1 MNKAVTEME
10 GVYPVA
16 LPKFA
21 KIRQN
26 FQVDSIKD
34 IPNTISKQF
43 INVQADEKIK
53 PGMEIAITVG
63 SRGIANIP
71 LIVKS
76 VADEIKK
83 RGATPFI
90 IPAMGSHGGA
100 TAEGQIEVLEGL
112 GVTEES
118 TGCEIRSAMDV
129 EEIGKTS
136 AGIPV
141 YIDKHAHH
149 ADGIIV
155 MGRIKPHTDFKKD
168 IESGILKMASIGMGK
183 HKQAL
188 ALHTYGIEGIRD
200 MMPEVG
206 KVAIQNS
213 KTLFGIGIVENAHEE
228 TAIIEAIQPEQV
240 EEREKELLKE
250 AFRLMPSLPVE
261 EIDIL
266 VVDEIGKNYSG
277 TGMDT
282 NIIGRIRVLGVEEP
296 KSPRIKYVIASN
308 LSEASHGNALGIG
321 LADLT
326 TKRLFEKIDYQ
337 AMNENVITSTFLDRA
352 KIPII
357 LDNDR
362 EALVA
367 ALRANW
373 GVSPE
378 EARIVRI
385 PNTLHIGELF
395 VSEVIFHELKNQEH
409 IEVLEEPQ
417 EMKFDADGYFPKM

>member
-1 MNKAVTEME
+1 MMSF
-10 GVYPVA
+10 
-16 LPKFA
+16 PKVA
-21 KIRQN
+21 KIRQR
-26 FQVDSIKD
+26 FQVESLQD
-34 IPNTISKQF
+34 IPGTISEQF
-43 INVQADEKIK
+43 NQVKADEKIK

-71 LIVKS
+71 LIVKC
-76 VADEIKK
+76 VADEIKR
-83 RGATPFI
+83 RGAKPFI

-100 TAEGQIEVLEGL
+100 TAEGQVEVLDGL

-118 TGCEIRSAMDV
+118 TGCEIRSSMDV
-129 EEIGKTS
+129 ETIGETS
-136 AGIPV
+136 EGIPV
-141 YIDKHAHH
+141 YIDKHAYH

-155 MGRIKPHTDFKKD
+155 MGRIKPHTDFKNK

-188 ALHTYGIEGIRD
+188 ALHTYGIKGISE

-206 KVAIQNS
+206 KVAIGNS
-213 KTLFGIGIVENAHEE
+213 NTLFGVGIVENAHEE
-228 TAIIEAIQPEQV
+228 TAIIEAIEPGQI
-240 EEREKELLKE
+240 EERERELLKK
-250 AFRLMPSLPVE
+250 AFDLMPSLPVDE
-261 EIDIL
+261 MDIL

-296 KSPRIKYVIASN
+296 KKPSIKYVIASN

-326 TKRLFEKIDYQ
+326 TKRLFESIDLKV
-337 AMNENVITSTFLDRA
+337 MNENVVTSTFLARA
-352 KIPII
+352 NIPIV
-357 LDNDR
+357 LDNDQ
-362 EALVA
+362 EALKA

-373 GVSPE
+373 GVAWE

-395 VSEVIFHELKNQEH
+395 VSEVIFNELKDKEN
-409 IEVLEEPQ
+409 IEVLEDLH
-417 EMKFDADGYFPKM
+417 EMKFNEDGYFLSK

>member
-1 MNKAVTEME
+1 MSF
-10 GVYPVA
+10 
-16 LPKFA
+16 PKMA
-21 KIRQN
+21 KIRQK
-26 FQVDSIKD
+26 FQVESLTD
-34 IPNTISKQF
+34 IPGTVSEQF
-43 INVQADEKIK
+43 QLVNADEKIK

-63 SRGIANIP
+63 SRGINNIP

-76 VADEIKK
+76 VAVEIKK

-100 TAEGQIEVLEGL
+100 TAEGQKEMVESL
-112 GVTEES
+112 GVTEEY
-118 TGCEIRSAMDV
+118 TGCEIRSSMDV
-129 EEIGKTS
+129 VEVGVTS
-136 AGIPV
+136 EGIPV
-141 YIDKHAHH
+141 FVDKIAYN

-155 MGRIKPHTDFKKD
+155 MGRVKPHTDFKNK
-168 IESGILKMASIGMGK
+168 IESGVLKMASIGMGK

-188 ALHTYGIEGIRD
+188 ALHTYGIKGISE

-206 KVAIQNS
+206 KVAIKNS
-213 KTLFGIGIVENAHEE
+213 NTLFGIAIVENAHEE
-228 TAIIEAIQPEQV
+228 TAIIEAIEPDLIEDR
-240 EEREKELLKE
+240 ERELLKK
-250 AFRLMPSLPVE
+250 AFDLMPSLPVD

-296 KSPRIKYVIASN
+296 KKPAIKYVIASN
-308 LSEASHGNALGIG
+308 LSEVSHGNALGIG

-326 TKRLFEKIDYQ
+326 TKRLFESIDLKV
-337 AMNENVITSTFLDRA
+337 MNENVVTSTFLARA
-352 KIPII
+352 SIPIV
-357 LDNDR
+357 LENDQ
-362 EALVA
+362 EALKA

-373 GVSPE
+373 GVAWQ

-395 VSEVIFHELKNQEH
+395 VSEIIFNELKDKGN
-409 IEVLEEPQ
+409 IEVLENLH
-417 EMKFDADGYFPKM
+417 EMKLDEEGYFLPM

>member
-1 MNKAVTEME
+1 MS
-10 GVYPVA
+10 

-21 KIRQN
+21 KIKQK
-26 FQVDSIKD
+26 FVMESIKN
-34 IPNTISKQF
+34 ISGTISEQF
-43 INVQADEKIK
+43 NSVKADEKIK

-71 LIVKS
+71 FIVKS

-100 TAEGQIEVLEGL
+100 TAEGQVEVLEGL
-112 GVTEES
+112 GVTQAT
-118 TGCEIRSAMDV
+118 TGCEIRSSMEV
-129 EEIGKTS
+129 VEIGETS

-141 YIDKHAHH
+141 YIDQHAYK
-149 ADGIIV
+149 ADGIII
-155 MGRIKPHTDFKKD
+155 MGRVKPHTDFKKD
-168 IESGILKMASIGMGK
+168 IESGVLKMASIGMGK

-206 KVAIQNS
+206 KVVIRKSN
-213 KTLFGIGIVENAHEE
+213 TLFGVAIVENAHEE
-228 TAIIEAIQPEQV
+228 TAIIEAIEPERI
-240 EEREKELLKE
+240 EERERALLVK
-250 AFRLMPSLPVE
+250 AFRLMPSLPVDE
-261 EIDIL
+261 MDIL
-266 VVDEIGKNYSG
+266 LVDEIGKNYSG

-296 KSPRIKYVIASN
+296 NKPSIKYVIASN

-326 TKRLFEKIDYQ
+326 TKRLFEKIDFQ
-337 AMNENVITSTFLDRA
+337 KMNENVITSTFLDRA
-352 KIPII
+352 KIPIV
-357 LDNDR
+357 LENDK
-362 EALVA
+362 EALNA

-373 GVSPE
+373 GVASK

-385 PNTLHIGELF
+385 PNTLHIGELL
-395 VSEVIFHELKNQEH
+395 VSEIIYNEVKNNDNIEVIKDLHELQ
-409 IEVLEEPQ
+409 
-417 EMKFDADGYFPKM
+417 FDENGYFLPM

>member
-1 MNKAVTEME
+1 MMT
-10 GVYPVA
+10 
-16 LPKFA
+16 LPKVA
-21 KIRQN
+21 KIRQK
-26 FQVDSIKD
+26 FQTESVND
-34 IPNTISKQF
+34 IPGAIVEQF
-43 INVQADEKIK
+43 LHVHADEKIK

-83 RGATPFI
+83 RGASPFI

-118 TGCEIRSAMDV
+118 TGCEIRSSMDV
-129 EEIGKTS
+129 VEVGKTS
-136 AGIPV
+136 DGIPV
-141 YIDKHAHH
+141 YIDKNAYQ

-155 MGRIKPHTDFKKD
+155 MGRVKPHTDFKNKV
-168 IESGILKMASIGMGK
+168 ESGVLKMASIGMGK

-188 ALHTYGIEGIRD
+188 ALHTHGIKGISE

-206 KVAIQNS
+206 KVAIANS
-213 KTLFGIGIVENAHEE
+213 NTLFGIAIVENAHEE
-228 TAIIEAIQPEQV
+228 IAIIEAIEKDRV
-240 EEREKELLKE
+240 EERERELLKE
-250 AFRLMPSLPVE
+250 AFALMPSLPVE
-261 EIDIL
+261 NMDIL

-296 KSPRIKYVIASN
+296 QKPSIKYVIASN

-337 AMNENVITSTFLDRA
+337 AMNENVITSTFLARA
-352 KIPII
+352 SIPII
-357 LDNDR
+357 LDNDQ
-362 EALVA
+362 EALKA

-378 EARIVRI
+378 KARIARI
-385 PNTLHIGELF
+385 PNTLHIGELY
-395 VSEVIFHELKNQEH
+395 VSEAIFNELKDKEN
-409 IEVLEEPQ
+409 IEVLENLH
-417 EMKFDADGYFPKM
+417 EMKFDDNGYFLPM

>member
-1 MNKAVTEME
+1 MS
-10 GVYPVA
+10 

-21 KIRQN
+21 KIRQK
-26 FQVDSIKD
+26 FQVESLND
-34 IPNTISKQF
+34 ITGTISDQF
-43 INVQADEKIK
+43 SQVKADGKIK

-100 TAEGQIEVLEGL
+100 TAEGQIEVLDGL

-118 TGCEIRSAMDV
+118 TGCEIRSSMEVV
-129 EEIGKTS
+129 EVGKTS

-141 YIDKHAHH
+141 YVDQHAYH

-155 MGRIKPHTDFKKD
+155 MGRVKPHTDFKKD
-168 IESGILKMASIGMGK
+168 IESGVLKMASIGMGK

-188 ALHTYGIEGIRD
+188 ALHTYGIKGIRD

-206 KVAIQNS
+206 KVAIGNS
-213 KTLFGIGIVENAHEE
+213 NTLFGIAIVENAHEE
-228 TAIIEAIQPEQV
+228 TAIIEAIHPDEI
-240 EEREKELLKE
+240 ENRERELLKR
-250 AFRLMPSLPVE
+250 AFALMPSLPVE
-261 EIDIL
+261 EMDIL

-296 KSPRIKYVIASN
+296 EKPSVKYVIASN

-321 LADLT
+321 LSDLT
-326 TKRLFEKIDYQ
+326 TKRLFDKIDLKT
-337 AMNENVITSTFLDRA
+337 MNENVVTSTFLDRA
-352 KIPII
+352 KIPIV
-357 LDNDR
+357 LDSDR
-362 EALVA
+362 EALEA
-367 ALRANW
+367 ALRATW
-373 GVSPE
+373 GVPSH

-395 VSEVIFHELKNQEH
+395 VSEVIFNELKDKEN
-409 IEVLEEPQ
+409 IEVLEDLH
-417 EMKFDADGYFPKM
+417 EMKFDADGYFPPM